1 MLAICWK
8 GYSKSYQN
16 VARNVGENVG
26 RKCCSICARLN
37 RCIGWKRYVK
47 IFLLSVKMNC
57 LRCFCCAMKFLMTS
71 VTQLGCKRCICWKR
85 YKKAF
90 LPSVKISCLRCFCCA
105 VSASEFFLRCRWKI
119 WVVRVVFNKSVDFF
133 GSVMNLEK
141 LIMDKENQN
150 KTNTREGVCNLFYQ
164 HYYDLLRQR
173 KVVKVG
179 LENIITSYY
188 QITEVSVFSIRQHA
202 GSKDDRKQR

>member
-71 VTQLGCKRCICWKR
+71 VIQLGCKRCI
-85 YKKAF
+85 
-90 LPSVKISCLRCFCCA
+90 VGNVI
-105 VSASEFFLRCRWKI
+105 
-119 WVVRVVFNKSVDFF
+119 NF

-188 QITEVSVFSIRQHA
+188 QITEVSVFSIRQQA